1 MAAADV
7 ATQRREEQVGFAL
20 MAIGLGCALYGV
32 ALKRRN
38 LRSTFFPVWLAG
50 AAVFALLGVIERA
63 GAAGVVPATLGT
75 GVGVA
80 GTVLAF
86 VLLAG
91 GGRIMAAARS
101 TAPDGLDWIIVLGA
115 HVRPDGEP
123 SRALRHR
130 LEAALAYLE
139 ANPMTGVVAS
149 GGRGSNEPCTEAAA
163 MARWLTAR
171 GIARERIVEEGAS
184 TTTAE
189 NIAYARRLIA
199 RADRGAP
206 REGARI
212 GIVTN
217 DFHLYRALRIARHQG
232 LARVWGIAAMSTPFY
247 LPQNLLRE
255 LLALIKNRLRGTL

>member
-1 MAAADV
+1 M
-7 ATQRREEQVGFAL
+7 GFVL
-20 MAIGLGCALYGV
+20 MAIGLASALYGA

-38 LRSTFFPVWLAG
+38 LRSTFFPVWLACAGVLAILG
-50 AAVFALLGVIERA
+50 AVERA
-63 GAAGVVPATLGT
+63 GAAGLVPPALGIGAGVIGTALVVVP
-75 GVGVA
+75 
-80 GTVLAF
+80 
-86 VLLAG
+86 LAG
-91 GGRIMAAARS
+91 GARIMTAARPA
-101 TAPDGLDWIIVLGA
+101 APDGLDWIIVLGA

-206 REGARI
+206 HGIARI

-232 LARVWGIAAMSTPFY
+232 LENAWGIAAESTPFY

-255 LLALIKNRLRGTL
+255 LFALVKNHLRGTL